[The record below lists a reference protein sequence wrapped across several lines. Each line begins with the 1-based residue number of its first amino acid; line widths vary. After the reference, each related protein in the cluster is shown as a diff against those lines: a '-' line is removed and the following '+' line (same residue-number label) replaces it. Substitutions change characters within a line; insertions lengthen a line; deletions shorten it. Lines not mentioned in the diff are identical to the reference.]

1 MLVSFN
7 ALYLI
12 AKGNYSEERDDTRS
26 TCTWLFDT
34 KLFTWI
40 QPCPRI
46 KTDIEIAIQSI
57 NRHAFA
63 QGWAIIQYIAYIAII
78 VSHDF
83 GLPMLSQWQA
93 IYCYSAI
100 MFNICS

>member
-12 AKGNYSEERDDTRS
+12 AKGNYSEEWDVTRS

-46 KTDIEIAIQSI
+46 KTD
-57 NRHAFA
+57 RHAFA

-93 IYCYSAI
+93 IYCL
-100 MFNICS
+100 